1 MAKVKFKRFLSD
13 SDLERE
19 PIEEGS
25 FIVTKDGTSYVDFNN
40 ERVAFGGTS
49 DTEMSDE
56 SINSVQNKVIKS
68 YVDDAKVDI
77 QNAQTD
83 ISNLQGKIVWTN
95 SSPTSSF
102 GAQTITLSESLSGYD
117 FYEILFMQSTADTRM
132 MTTGKIPV
140 GYGTILLW
148 FATTN
153 FYRPTDTT
161 VSGNT
166 ITFLDCKNGSNVI
179 DNTRTIPMYVI
190 AYNTGLFS

>member
-49 DTEMSDE
+49 DIEMSDE

-68 YVDDAKVDI
+68 YVDDVKSDL

-102 GAQTITLSESLSGYD
+102 GAQTITLNESLSGYD
-117 FYEILFMQSTADTRM
+117 FYEILFRQSTADARI

-148 FATTN
+148 ITTTN
-153 FYRPTDTT
+153 FFRPTDMT

-166 ITFLDCKNGSNVI
+166 ITFLDCKNSSNVV
-179 DNTRTIPMYVI
+179 DNVRTIPMYVI